1 MRYEK
6 PVNVVELLENTNLA
20 KIMKK
25 GLFLN
30 ALNQQLQQ
38 RIPQQY
44 QGLYQVANLEQ
55 DTLYLQVANAS
66 VRQALLF
73 EQNTI
78 LALIN
83 QDYPEVKKI
92 TFNITPN
99 LFA

>member
-6 PVNVVELLENTNLA
+6 PVNVIELLENSSLA

-30 ALNQQLQQ
+30 ALNLHLQQ

-44 QGLYQVANLEQ
+44 QGLYNVANLEQ
-55 DTLYLQVANAS
+55 DTLYLDVANAS

-73 EQNTI
+73 EQKTI
-78 LALIN
+78 LARIH

-92 TFNITPN
+92 KFTITPN
-99 LFA
+99 LFC

>member
-6 PVNVVELLENTNLA
+6 PVNVVELLENSHLA

-44 QGLYQVANLEQ
+44 QRLYQVANLEQ
-55 DTLYLQVANAS
+55 DTLYLHVANAS